1 MRLGILT
8 VGQTGMP
15 KYDPQKCR
23 FPWRIWNPRNNELM
37 IHWAAGVHNQN
48 DISVSFV
55 ILAQLMAILDTLTD
69 CAVAVTVG
77 YILF

>member
-1 MRLGILT
+1 
-8 VGQTGMP
+8 
-15 KYDPQKCR
+15 
-23 FPWRIWNPRNNELM
+23 M

-48 DISVSFV
+48 DISVCLV